1 MYNIFILKGSI
12 MQQKVQFVFQV
23 KRAPELADH
32 HQLSSISMYF
42 NFYFHATFSFL
53 LRPVWI
59 ATSAKQPKRCT
70 RCWCEHEIAPIGS
83 KKRIPRPSISELPD
97 DSASEG
103 MHVSLSFVEAEVLE
117 KLNIIVLVSQRII
130 VFHILSELPLDS
142 MPNSG
147 KSL

>member
-1 MYNIFILKGSI
+1 MFIFTQPFRFYCVQCESLHPRNS
-12 MQQKVQFVFQV
+12 QKDALGVGASM
-23 KRAPELADH
+23 RLP
-32 HQLSSISMYF
+32 QLG
-42 NFYFHATFSFL
+42 L
-53 LRPVWI
+53 
-59 ATSAKQPKRCT
+59 
-70 RCWCEHEIAPIGS
+70 